1 MMVITVIV
9 GIPVASDGIM
19 LSVAT
24 LSGPAGCHFLQHLGQ
39 HERAHQRGEDTLVRM
54 RQALG
59 NDHPYTVRSAAA
71 VLTHPG

>member
-9 GIPVASDGIM
+9 GIPMTSGGIM

-39 HERAHQRGEDTLVRM
+39 HERAHQRGRTPWCRM
-54 RQALG
+54 RRALG

-71 VLTHPG
+71 VLTHQG